1 MKKFYRSLIKLVF
14 VLILPMTSVLSL
26 VYIIVNPSDVS
37 TLQTV
42 ALTMSTV
49 ILIFIAIAVWNI
61 SSNVNMLPHI
71 TYQAVPII
79 TIGIGLHPVTRRSLL
94 IFLPLVTIEIGA
106 KRRKYL
112 SEEEAKSMFSI

>member
-1 MKKFYRSLIKLVF
+1 MKKFYKSLIKLVF
-14 VLILPMTSVLSL
+14 VLILPIASVSL
-26 VYIIVNPSDVS
+26 LIYVISGSSEIS

-42 ALTMSTV
+42 GVTMMTM
-49 ILIFIAIAVWNI
+49 ICIFIAIFVWNI

-71 TYQAVPII
+71 TYQVVPII
-79 TIGIGLHPVTRRSLL
+79 TFGIGLHPVTRRSLL

-106 KRRKYL
+106 KRRRYL

>member
-1 MKKFYRSLIKLVF
+1 MKKFYKSLIKLVF
-14 VLILPMTSVLSL
+14 VLILPIASISL
-26 VYIIVNPSDVS
+26 LIYVISGSSEIS

-42 ALTMSTV
+42 GVTMMTM
-49 ILIFIAIAVWNI
+49 ICIFIAIFVWNI

-71 TYQAVPII
+71 TYQVVPII
-79 TIGIGLHPVTRRSLL
+79 TFGIGLHPVTRRSLL

-106 KRRKYL
+106 KRRRYL

>member
-1 MKKFYRSLIKLVF
+1 VKKLYKSFIKLVF
-14 VLILPMTSVLSL
+14 VLLLPIASISL
-26 VYIIVNPSDVS
+26 LIYIIVFPSEVS

-42 ALTMSTV
+42 AVTMMTT
-49 ILIFIAIAVWNI
+49 ILIFIAVAVWNI

-79 TIGIGLHPVTRRSLL
+79 TIGIGLHPVTRSSLL